1 MSNMPGWDRGDGGF
15 PLRPTQLKVNYMSD
29 LKDFE
34 LGGYHNAGGGMTGE
48 AMAKPS
54 VDEVEAMANWLHDH
68 AIDLRN
74 DGAWAV
80 RAIENSEKAAAMLRQ
95 QGESYR
101 MLTAVYNR
109 FVDGRALSV
118 DAIQRHDFTGQD
130 AQRNSQDGNSVVL
143 SADEW
148 DAYRADLNTYSQILA
163 LLGMEEEGDPVLAV
177 KLLMQVKH
185 D

>member
-1 MSNMPGWDRGDGGF
+1 MQSDSVVSVDRMTK
-15 PLRPTQLKVNYMSD
+15 PT
-29 LKDFE
+29 
-34 LGGYHNAGGGMTGE
+34 
-48 AMAKPS
+48 
-54 VDEVEAMANWLHDH
+54 VDEVEAMCERLAYFAD
-68 AIDLRN
+68 
-74 DGAWAV
+74 DGKRQREV
-80 RAIENSEKAAAMLRQ
+80 MGDAAAMLR
-95 QGESYR
+95 S
-101 MLTAVYNR
+101 
-109 FVDGRALSV
+109 LSV
-118 DAIQRHDFTGQD
+118 DAIQRHDFTDQD

>member
-1 MSNMPGWDRGDGGF
+1 MMPNRPIKTLEDRVTHVLSECLNDNA
-15 PLRPTQLKVNYMSD
+15 PLGEEKYRWVAKAVLK
-29 LKDFE
+29 E
-34 LGGYHNAGGGMTGE
+34 
-48 AMAKPS
+48 
-54 VDEVEAMANWLHDH
+54 
-68 AIDLRN
+68 
-74 DGAWAV
+74 
-80 RAIENSEKAAAMLRQ
+80 
-95 QGESYR
+95 
-101 MLTAVYNR
+101 
-109 FVDGRALSV
+109 LSV
-118 DAIQRHDFTGQD
+118 AQPQVEQRHDFTGQD

>member
-1 MSNMPGWDRGDGGF
+1 VDPPLYTIRKDADGKVVVTTTAQ
-15 PLRPTQLKVNYMSD
+15 PLPAS
-29 LKDFE
+29 
-34 LGGYHNAGGGMTGE
+34 
-48 AMAKPS
+48 S
-54 VDEVEAMANWLHDH
+54 VASTDVEAMCGKLA
-68 AIDLRN
+68 
-74 DGAWAV
+74 GAAAHV
-80 RAIENSEKAAAMLRQ
+80 SDPTHHNTIAGICEEAAAMLRQ